1 MRPMSKDTIF
11 QTEAAARVSFR
22 FDDSVARVFPDMI
35 NRSVPGY
42 AASLDGIAL
51 IAHQSIR
58 PGGRAYDLGCTLGAA
73 TLAMAQGIGERAAN
87 LVGIDLSDAMIN
99 RCKADQRFD
108 TLAQRVEFHTADI
121 TGFDYQPADLVVLN
135 YTLQFL
141 HPEQRAPLLD
151 NLYQCLNPGGVLV
164 LAEKFHFEA
173 PGIADRLTRLHFDFK
188 RAHHYSDLE
197 IAGKRSALEN
207 VLITDTRETHIQ
219 RLESVGFEDVVLW
232 HSAINFGAFLAC
244 KPDA

>member
-22 FDDSVARVFPDMI
+22 FDEAVARVFPDMI

-73 TLAMAQGIGERAAN
+73 TLAMAQGIGERDAN
-87 LVGIDLSDAMIN
+87 LVGIDLSEPMIA
-99 RCKADQRFD
+99 RCRADQRFQE
-108 TLAQRVEFHTADI
+108 LAQQVQFHTSDI
-121 TGFDYQPADLVVLN
+121 TGFDYEPADLVILN

-141 HPEQRAPLLD
+141 APEQRTPLLEK
-151 NLYQCLNPGGVLV
+151 LYQCLNPGGVLV
-164 LAEKFHFEA
+164 LAEKFHFEE

-207 VLITDTRETHIQ
+207 VLITDTQETHAR
-219 RLESVGFEDVVLW
+219 RLKSVGFEDVVLW